1 MNISN
6 IANLINAIAV
16 TAGVIFAA
24 VQIRQYQR
32 RRQRDAMLE
41 LVRSF
46 QSPAF
51 TAALRRVLSL
61 PDGADAAK
69 IREVLGP
76 DGEDAVYLVSL
87 TWESLGVLVF
97 RREVTLDLVDD
108 FFSGPL
114 IISWQ
119 KLKVYSEEWRRTL
132 NRETGNEWFH
142 WLAEQN
148 GRTRKVRAAGA
159 CLHCA
164 PRLAR
169 ITLTSHSGEAQL
181 PSGAQGASRSAHHH
195 LFAGSRTLH
204 GFFTSRVESKEMR
217 AGSVSVRRHFRSA
230 SGTDALQ
237 SLKPWLS
244 LCPGIV

>member
-1 MNISN
+1 MDISTL
-6 IANLINAIAV
+6 ANLINAIAV

-24 VQIRQYQR
+24 AQIRQYRQ

-97 RREVTLDLVDD
+97 RRQITLDLVDD

-114 IISWQ
+114 VISWQ
-119 KLKVYSEEWRRTL
+119 KLEVYSEEWRHTL

-142 WLAEQN
+142 WLAE
-148 GRTRKVRAAGA
+148 RMLEREK
-159 CLHCA
+159 
-164 PRLAR
+164 
-169 ITLTSHSGEAQL
+169 TSPPIPAYV
-181 PSGAQGASRSAHHH
+181 AH
-195 LFAGSRTLH
+195 
-204 GFFTSRVESKEMR
+204 
-217 AGSVSVRRHFRSA
+217 RRWR
-230 SGTDALQ
+230 
-237 SLKPWLS
+237 
-244 LCPGIV
+244 

>member
-1 MNISN
+1 MDLSTL
-6 IANLINAIAV
+6 ANLVNAFAV

-24 VQIRQYQR
+24 AQIKYYRQ
-32 RRQRDAMLE
+32 RRQREAMLE

-51 TAALRRVLSL
+51 TSALRRVMSL
-61 PDGADAAK
+61 PDGADAEK

-108 FFSGPL
+108 FFSGPIL
-114 IISWQ
+114 LSWQ

-142 WLAEQN
+142 WLAE
-148 GRTRKVRAAGA
+148 RMIEREKLSPPVPAYIAHRDWRE
-159 CLHCA
+159 
-164 PRLAR
+164 PRLHLAR
-169 ITLTSHSGEAQL
+169 D
-181 PSGAQGASRSAHHH
+181 
-195 LFAGSRTLH
+195 GS
-204 GFFTSRVESKEMR
+204 
-217 AGSVSVRRHFRSA
+217 SA
-230 SGTDALQ
+230 SESD
-237 SLKPWLS
+237 
-244 LCPGIV
+244 

>member
-1 MNISN
+1 MGNSMDIST

-24 VQIRQYQR
+24 AQIRQYRQR
-32 RRQRDAMLE
+32 RERDAMLE

-61 PDGADAAK
+61 PDGADSAK

-87 TWESLGVLVF
+87 TWESLGVLVY

-114 IISWQ
+114 VISWQ
-119 KLKVYSEEWRRTL
+119 KLRVYSEEWRRTL

-142 WLAEQN
+142 WLAE
-148 GRTRKVRAAGA
+148 RMLYRE
-159 CLHCA
+159 
-164 PRLAR
+164 
-169 ITLTSHSGEAQL
+169 ITSPPIPAYV
-181 PSGAQGASRSAHHH
+181 AH
-195 LFAGSRTLH
+195 
-204 GFFTSRVESKEMR
+204 
-217 AGSVSVRRHFRSA
+217 
-230 SGTDALQ
+230 LQ
-237 SLKPWLS
+237 WR
-244 LCPGIV
+244 

>member
-1 MNISN
+1 MDIAT

-24 VQIRQYQR
+24 AQIRQYRQ

-61 PDGADAAK
+61 PDGADSAK

-87 TWESLGVLVF
+87 TWESLGVLVY

-114 IISWQ
+114 VISWQ

-132 NRETGNEWFH
+132 DRETGNEWFH
-142 WLAEQN
+142 WLAE
-148 GRTRKVRAAGA
+148 RMLEREKTSPPIPAY
-159 CLHCA
+159 
-164 PRLAR
+164 LA
-169 ITLTSHSGEAQL
+169 H
-181 PSGAQGASRSAHHH
+181 
-195 LFAGSRTLH
+195 
-204 GFFTSRVESKEMR
+204 
-217 AGSVSVRRHFRSA
+217 RHWR
-230 SGTDALQ
+230 
-237 SLKPWLS
+237 
-244 LCPGIV
+244 

>member
-1 MNISN
+1 MGDSISTL
-6 IANLINAIAV
+6 ANLINAIAV

-24 VQIRQYQR
+24 VQIRQYRQ

-51 TAALRRVLSL
+51 TAAYRRVLSL

-87 TWESLGVLVF
+87 TWESLGVLVY
-97 RREVTLDLVDD
+97 RRQVTLDLVDD

-114 IISWQ
+114 VISWR

-142 WLAEQN
+142 WLAE
-148 GRTRKVRAAGA
+148 RMLEREKTSPPVAAYV
-159 CLHCA
+159 
-164 PRLAR
+164 
-169 ITLTSHSGEAQL
+169 
-181 PSGAQGASRSAHHH
+181 AH
-195 LFAGSRTLH
+195 RDW
-204 GFFTSRVESKEMR
+204 RQ
-217 AGSVSVRRHFRSA
+217 RR
-230 SGTDALQ
+230 
-237 SLKPWLS
+237 
-244 LCPGIV
+244 

>member
-1 MNISN
+1 MGDSISTL
-6 IANLINAIAV
+6 ANLINAIAV

-24 VQIRQYQR
+24 VQIRQYRQ

-51 TAALRRVLSL
+51 TAAYRRVLSL

-87 TWESLGVLVF
+87 TWESLGVMVY
-97 RREVTLDLVDD
+97 RRQVTLDLVDD

-114 IISWQ
+114 VISWR

-142 WLAEQN
+142 WLAE
-148 GRTRKVRAAGA
+148 RMLEREKTSPPVAAYV
-159 CLHCA
+159 
-164 PRLAR
+164 
-169 ITLTSHSGEAQL
+169 
-181 PSGAQGASRSAHHH
+181 AH
-195 LFAGSRTLH
+195 RDW
-204 GFFTSRVESKEMR
+204 RQ
-217 AGSVSVRRHFRSA
+217 RR
-230 SGTDALQ
+230 
-237 SLKPWLS
+237 
-244 LCPGIV
+244 

>member
-1 MNISN
+1 MDISN
-6 IANLINAIAV
+6 IANFINAIAV

-32 RRQRDAMLE
+32 RRKRDAMLE

-51 TAALRRVLSL
+51 TAALRRVLRL

-119 KLKVYSEEWRRTL
+119 KLRVYSEEWRRTL

-142 WLAEQN
+142 WLRNEWSN
-148 GRTRKVRAAGA
+148 GKSRAGA
-159 CLHCA
+159 TAYIAH
-164 PRLAR
+164 RDWR
-169 ITLTSHSGEAQL
+169 EYVDVSFWEAQL
-181 PSGAQGASRSAHHH
+181 HQ
-195 LFAGSRTLH
+195 
-204 GFFTSRVESKEMR
+204 
-217 AGSVSVRRHFRSA
+217 VRRARVDRLITISSPNH
-230 SGTDALQ
+230 ALCGFLQ
-237 SLKPWLS
+237 PRRVKNARRRVSR
-244 LCPGIV
+244 

>member
-1 MNISN
+1 MDISTL
-6 IANLINAIAV
+6 ANLINAIAV

-24 VQIRQYQR
+24 VQIRQYRQ

-51 TAALRRVLSL
+51 TAAYRRVLSL

-87 TWESLGVLVF
+87 TWESLGVLVY
-97 RREVTLDLVDD
+97 RRQVTLDLVDD

-114 IISWQ
+114 VISWR
-119 KLKVYSEEWRRTL
+119 KLKVYSEEWRRSL

-142 WLAEQN
+142 WLAE
-148 GRTRKVRAAGA
+148 RMLEREK
-159 CLHCA
+159 
-164 PRLAR
+164 
-169 ITLTSHSGEAQL
+169 TSPPIPAYI
-181 PSGAQGASRSAHHH
+181 AH
-195 LFAGSRTLH
+195 
-204 GFFTSRVESKEMR
+204 
-217 AGSVSVRRHFRSA
+217 RRWR
-230 SGTDALQ
+230 
-237 SLKPWLS
+237 
-244 LCPGIV
+244 

>member
-1 MNISN
+1 MDISTL
-6 IANLINAIAV
+6 ANLINAIAV

-24 VQIRQYQR
+24 AQIRQYRQ

-61 PDGADAAK
+61 PDG
-69 IREVLGP
+69 
-76 DGEDAVYLVSL
+76 EDAVYLVSL

-97 RREVTLDLVDD
+97 RREVTRDLVDD

-114 IISWQ
+114 VISWQ

-142 WLAEQN
+142 WLAE
-148 GRTRKVRAAGA
+148 RMLEREK
-159 CLHCA
+159 
-164 PRLAR
+164 
-169 ITLTSHSGEAQL
+169 TSPPIPAYEAH
-181 PSGAQGASRSAHHH
+181 RNW
-195 LFAGSRTLH
+195 R
-204 GFFTSRVESKEMR
+204 
-217 AGSVSVRRHFRSA
+217 
-230 SGTDALQ
+230 
-237 SLKPWLS
+237 
-244 LCPGIV
+244 

>member
-1 MNISN
+1 MDIST
-6 IANLINAIAV
+6 IANLANAIAV

-24 VQIRQYQR
+24 AQIRQYRQ

-61 PDGADAAK
+61 PDGADSAK

-87 TWESLGVLVF
+87 TWESLGVLVY

-114 IISWQ
+114 VISWQ

-142 WLAEQN
+142 WLAE
-148 GRTRKVRAAGA
+148 RMLEREKTSPPIPAY
-159 CLHCA
+159 
-164 PRLAR
+164 LA
-169 ITLTSHSGEAQL
+169 H
-181 PSGAQGASRSAHHH
+181 
-195 LFAGSRTLH
+195 
-204 GFFTSRVESKEMR
+204 
-217 AGSVSVRRHFRSA
+217 RHWR
-230 SGTDALQ
+230 
-237 SLKPWLS
+237 
-244 LCPGIV
+244 

>member
-1 MNISN
+1 MDISN
-6 IANLINAIAV
+6 IANFINAIAV
-16 TAGVIFAA
+16 SAGVIFAA

-61 PDGADAAK
+61 PDGAGTAK
-69 IREVLGP
+69 IRELLGP

-114 IISWQ
+114 ILSWQ
-119 KLKVYSEEWRRTL
+119 KLKVYSDEWRSNL
-132 NRETGNEWFH
+132 DRETGNEWFH
-142 WLAEQN
+142 WLAE
-148 GRTRKVRAAGA
+148 RMLEREKA
-159 CLHCA
+159 
-164 PRLAR
+164 
-169 ITLTSHSGEAQL
+169 L
-181 PSGAQGASRSAHHH
+181 PPVPAYIAHRNWRDSR
-195 LFAGSRTLH
+195 
-204 GFFTSRVESKEMR
+204 
-217 AGSVSVRRHFRSA
+217 
-230 SGTDALQ
+230 
-237 SLKPWLS
+237 
-244 LCPGIV
+244 